1 MAPELECSGR
11 AWPYNPGMAIPSIKA
26 TYTVDVETKR
36 TLDRLAQHWDV
47 SKSEALRRVIRQAA
61 GRSAVATRTAAL
73 DALQREA
80 RLAPTAMAK
89 WPREQRADRRRS
101 SIRSEQRAR

>member
-1 MAPELECSGR
+1 MGLPRG
-11 AWPYNPGMAIPSIKA
+11 WPYNRGMAIPSIKA

-36 TLDRLAQHWDV
+36 TLDRLAEQWDV

-61 GRSAVATRTAAL
+61 GRSAVATRIAAL

-80 RLAPTAMAK
+80 RLEPAALAK
-89 WPREQRADRRRS
+89 WQREHRADRRRS
-101 SIRSEQRAR
+101 SVRSEQRAR